1 MLRIQ
6 DLVFDAYGRRFF
18 DRASVALPTGA
29 KVGLVGRNGA
39 GKTTLFRLIQGELSA
54 GGGEIMLPKAA
65 RIGSVDQEQA
75 ATPIPLLETVLAGQV
90 ERAALVAELETAPP
104 ERIADIYQR

>member
-18 DRASVALPTGA
+18 DGASVALPPGA

-39 GKTTLFRLIQGELSA
+39 GKTTLFRLIQGELTP
-54 GGGEIMLPKAA
+54 GGGDITLPKAA
-65 RIGSVDQEQA
+65 RIGVADQEQP
-75 ATPIPLLETVLAGQV
+75 ATPVPLIETVLAGHV
-90 ERAALVAELETAPP
+90 ERAALMAELETAPP
-104 ERIADIYQR
+104 ERMADI